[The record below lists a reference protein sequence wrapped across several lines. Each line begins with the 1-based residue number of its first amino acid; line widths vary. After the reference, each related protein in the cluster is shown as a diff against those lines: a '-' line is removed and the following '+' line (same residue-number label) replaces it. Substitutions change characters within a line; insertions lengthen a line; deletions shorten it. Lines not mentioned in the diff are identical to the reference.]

1 MGYCCV
7 FLQFLYC
14 REDQSSAIWSELSLF
29 IAEIEKCTFLVQFG
43 FFEKKSRHI
52 NMLSIHIHIFPYFCT
67 NKVNFPESELEWN
80 LELILSCC
88 GEWGEKPWLLAAA
101 YCSCTRT

>member
-1 MGYCCV
+1 
-7 FLQFLYC
+7 
-14 REDQSSAIWSELSLF
+14 
-29 IAEIEKCTFLVQFG
+29 
-43 FFEKKSRHI
+43 
-52 NMLSIHIHIFPYFCT
+52 MLSIHIHIFPYFCT